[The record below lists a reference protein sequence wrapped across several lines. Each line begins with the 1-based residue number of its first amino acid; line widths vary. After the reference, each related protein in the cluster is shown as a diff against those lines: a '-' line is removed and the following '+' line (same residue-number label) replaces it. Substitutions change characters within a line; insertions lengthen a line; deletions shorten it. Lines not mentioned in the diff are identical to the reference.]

1 MLWAAVKWGERAR
14 ELTRP
19 CATRGLS
26 LILCDEVPEYLQSF
40 QFVVAVLGIVAAVA
54 SAVLSVVQ
62 AILGRT
68 LHIMRYVV
76 GLVLASAIL
85 WVATVWFG
93 QIFHL

>member
-1 MLWAAVKWGERAR
+1 
-14 ELTRP
+14 
-19 CATRGLS
+19 

-68 LHIMRYVV
+68 LHIMRYAV
-76 GLVLASAIL
+76 GLVLAYAVL
-85 WVATVWFG
+85 WIAAYWFG
-93 QIFHL
+93 RGFQL